1 MPSAAIGR
9 TPPSENWPSALTRTV
24 EAGRQLE
31 DTFDEV
37 SVAVLLNFCT
47 DSGGFVIR

>member
-1 MPSAAIGR
+1 LAER
-9 TPPSENWPSALTRTV
+9 TVTRTV